1 MLQIYKKT
9 MTRSEIIELL
19 KDNDKQLFARAV
31 AVRDAAIGPAI
42 YLRGLIEYSNICSKD
57 CLYCGI
63 RKSSESTGYTLETEQ
78 ILQAAKYAVY
88 NRYGS
93 IVLQGGENSAPAH
106 IDKIERIV
114 KELSRTGLGITLSL
128 GEQSP
133 ETYRRWFDAGATRYL
148 LRIEASD
155 RALYEKIHPSDHSYN
170 SRLQALQDLREA
182 GYQVGTGVMIGLPFQ
197 TVENLADDLLFMRDM
212 DIDMCGMGPYIVAE
226 NTPLASHSSLLEP
239 EERRLEM
246 TLRMIAIL
254 RLMMPDINIAATT
267 ALQAIDPDGRL
278 RAIDA
283 GANVVMPNLTPTDAK
298 SRYILYNNKPM
309 ELDMRILERN
319 VRYGERGDSAHFGAR
334 KASK

>member
-1 MLQIYKKT
+1 MN
-9 MTRSEIIELL
+9 RGEIIELL
-19 KDNDKQLFARAV
+19 KGGDKQLFARA
-31 AVRDAAIGPAI
+31 AAARDAAIGPAI
-42 YLRGLIEYSNICSKD
+42 YLRGLIEYSNICSKN

-63 RKSSESTGYTLETEQ
+63 RKSSVSGKYTLDLKQ
-78 ILQAAKYAVY
+78 ILQAAEYAA
-88 NRYGS
+88 NNHYGS
-93 IVLQGGENSAPAH
+93 IVLQGGENSSPTH

-114 KELSRTGLGITLSL
+114 KEISHTGLGITLSL

-133 ETYRRWFDAGATRYL
+133 ETYRRWLEAGATRYL

-155 RALYEKIHPSDHSYN
+155 RALYEKIHPADDNYDR
-170 SRLQALQDLREA
+170 RLKALHDLREA
-182 GYQVGTGVMIGLPFQ
+182 GYQVGTGVMVGLPFQ
-197 TVENLADDLLFMRDM
+197 TVDNLADDLLFMREM

-226 NTPLASHSSLLEP
+226 NTPLAAYSTLLQP
-239 EERRLEM
+239 EETRLEI

-298 SRYILYNNKPM
+298 SQYILYKNKPM

-319 VRYGERGDSAHFGAR
+319 VKYGDRGDSAHFEAR
-334 KASK
+334 KSCESKNN